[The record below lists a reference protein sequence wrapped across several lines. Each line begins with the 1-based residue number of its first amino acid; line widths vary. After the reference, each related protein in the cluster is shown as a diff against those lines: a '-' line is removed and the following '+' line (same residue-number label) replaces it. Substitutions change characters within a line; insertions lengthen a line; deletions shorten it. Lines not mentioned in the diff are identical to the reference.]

1 MVIRM
6 STTSESL
13 RKLGLTDYESKA
25 LIALIKAGSGT
36 AVDIHI
42 LSGIPRSAV
51 YGVLEKLKERGI
63 IEIQNTKP
71 KRYKSINP
79 ARAIQKLKN
88 DYENESKNAL
98 EQLESM
104 YETVAEEKNEEVVW
118 TINGVKNVTDKMIDL
133 INDSQYD
140 IILVASYTGLNQI
153 TKTYPV
159 VEKIGEALRK
169 RGEDGIKVRITG
181 HDMEDSKNIKMEL
194 PFADVRVDVEMLTRP
209 PIKGG
214 MIIVDDSKVLI
225 TIISDKGAREDMT
238 AIWSMGKQVVSIF
251 KYFVDS
257 RWNASEPIK

>member
-1 MVIRM
+1 M

-25 LIALIKAGSGT
+25 LVALIKAGSGT

-71 KRYKSINP
+71 KRYKSIPP
-79 ARAIQKLKN
+79 ARAIEKLKN

-98 EQLESM
+98 EQLELM

-118 TINGVKNVTDKMIDL
+118 TITGVKNVTDKIVNL
-133 INDSQYD
+133 INDAQYD
-140 IILVASYTGLNQI
+140 IILVASYPGLNQI
-153 TKTYPV
+153 TETYAI
-159 VEKIGEALRK
+159 VEKIGEALSK
-169 RGEDGIKVRITG
+169 RIEGGINVRISG
-181 HDMEDSKNIKMEL
+181 HNMEDSKNIKREL
-194 PFADVRVDVEMLTRP
+194 PNADVRADVEMFSSP

-214 MIIVDDSKVLI
+214 MIIVDDAKVLI
-225 TIISDKGAREDMT
+225 TIISDKGTRDDMN
-238 AIWSMGKQVVSIF
+238 AIWSEGKQVVSMF